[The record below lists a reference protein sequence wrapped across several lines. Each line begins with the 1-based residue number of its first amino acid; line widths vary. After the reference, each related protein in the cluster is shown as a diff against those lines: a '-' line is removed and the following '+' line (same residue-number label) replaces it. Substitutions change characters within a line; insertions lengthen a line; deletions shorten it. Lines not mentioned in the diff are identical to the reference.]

1 MPQQNHSAHELI
13 HPIDVALTTEVKQLS
28 ADIRPALRAARPEPA
43 TALKRMN
50 VMTETA
56 TAATTANSAKHSASP
71 FGLPNAEMPKFDPPR
86 MEVPA
91 AFREFAEKGV
101 AQAKDNYE
109 KVQAAAEE
117 MASILEQT
125 YSTAA
130 KGVADYN
137 FKLVEMART
146 NSNAVFQ
153 FACGLGGMK
162 SLAEMVAL
170 STEQARKQFDL
181 VTAQNKELWA
191 IAERMASEFRRADQ
205 AERHQGIQQGR
216 AILREN
222 RAWFSGLDGS
232 D

>member
-1 MPQQNHSAHELI
+1 
-13 HPIDVALTTEVKQLS
+13 
-28 ADIRPALRAARPEPA
+28 
-43 TALKRMN
+43 
-50 VMTETA
+50 
-56 TAATTANSAKHSASP
+56 
-71 FGLPNAEMPKFDPPR
+71 
-86 MEVPA
+86 
-91 AFREFAEKGV
+91 
-101 AQAKDNYE
+101 
-109 KVQAAAEE
+109 

-181 VTAQNKELWA
+181 VTAQNKEA
-191 IAERMASEFRRADQ
+191 PGNRRADGEQ
-205 AERHQGIQQGR
+205 VPPSRSSGASPRHSTGWRDLKG
-216 AILREN
+216 EP
-222 RAWFSGLDGS
+222 GVV
-232 D
+232 